1 MSQTRVDRRRGW
13 HWSDYWRSG
22 RAEVM
27 TVDTPTGPSVFDTG
41 AIWTDWFAAFPA
53 GARLLDLA
61 TGSGQ
66 VARHA
71 SVAATRENKAFEITG
86 VDYAEVG
93 PVEGC
98 TLMGGVALESL
109 PFPAAYFDGASSQFG
124 IEYADTR
131 AALAELGR
139 VLKPGGRALMLVH
152 HADSVITRQ
161 TAGQIAAHDA
171 VMGHGAAV
179 RLARRAFAAH
189 RKALPPTDVRTA
201 EEAFREAVRR
211 AAARLEPD
219 PAFNP
224 TRQLVGY
231 LDDLATRIAAY
242 EPVSALARL
251 DIFEQS
257 NAAWRHRQLA
267 QTQAAL
273 DAAGVDGFVQR
284 ARRAG
289 LALTERAEAHDGH
302 GALIGWRIGFENGWG
317 PDSIVIE

>member
-1 MSQTRVDRRRGW
+1 MSQTRVDKRRGW

-27 TVDTPTGPSVFDTG
+27 TVDTPTGTTTFDTG
-41 AIWTDWFAAFPA
+41 AIWASWFATFPD

-66 VARHA
+66 VALHA
-71 SVAATRENKAFEITG
+71 HTAGVGTGKAFDITG
-86 VDYAEVG
+86 VDYADVI
-93 PVEGC
+93 PVAGC
-98 TLMGGVALESL
+98 TLMGGVALEAL
-109 PFPAAYFDGASSQFG
+109 PFPADRFDGASSQFG

-131 AALAELGR
+131 AALGELGR
-139 VLKPGGRALMLVH
+139 VLKPGGRVMMLVH

-161 TAGQIAAHDA
+161 TAEQIAAYDL
-171 VMGHGAAV
+171 VMGSGAV
-179 RLARRAFAAH
+179 IRQARRAFTAHLKGVPPAALQPVE
-189 RKALPPTDVRTA
+189 A
-201 EEAFREAVRR
+201 AFREAVDRT
-211 AAARLEPD
+211 AARLEPG

-242 EPVSALARL
+242 EPASALKRL

-273 DAAGVDGFVQR
+273 DAAGVEGFIQR
-284 ARRAG
+284 AERAG
-289 LALTERAEAHDGH
+289 LALVERAEEHDAQ
-302 GALIGWRIGFENGWG
+302 GALIGWRVRFRKTEQ
-317 PDSIVIE
+317 VT